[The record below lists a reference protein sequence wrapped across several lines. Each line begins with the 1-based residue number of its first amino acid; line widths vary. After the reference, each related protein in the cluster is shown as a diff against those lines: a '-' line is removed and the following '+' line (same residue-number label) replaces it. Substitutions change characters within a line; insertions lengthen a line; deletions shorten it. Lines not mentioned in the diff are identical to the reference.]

1 MNRKTM
7 LDVEGLLWSCVEGD
21 GEKATRVLKRISEAD
36 LARAAVGGWRMW
48 VAAVNLLPPA
58 AAQEVMRQ
66 LKENEMEGAASDAGG
81 MVGGD
86 SVVGDSDSVGGAGV
100 QLAGPD
106 LAQFGTVVKGP
117 EALNAIRQVGA
128 IGLEPGGGGDQ
139 AEN

>member
-1 MNRKTM
+1 VNRKTM

-48 VAAVNLLPPA
+48 VAAVNLLPPHV
-58 AAQEVMRQ
+58 AQEVMRQ
-66 LKENEMEGAASDAGG
+66 LKENEMEGAANDVGG

-86 SVVGDSDSVGGAGV
+86 SVVGGSDTVGDAGV

-106 LAQFGTVVKGP
+106 LALYGKVVEGP
-117 EALNAIRQVGA
+117 EALNAVRHVGA
-128 IGLEPGGGGDQ
+128 IGLEAPNDQ
-139 AEN
+139 VEN

>member
-7 LDVEGLLWSCVEGD
+7 LDVESLLWSCVEGD

-86 SVVGDSDSVGGAGV
+86 GGAGDSGAVGGAGV

-106 LAQFGTVVKGP
+106 LALYGKVVEGP
-117 EALNAIRQVGA
+117 EALEAVRRVGA
-128 IGLEPGGGGDQ
+128 IGLEPGGGDDRS
-139 AEN
+139 